1 MGIFLRAHCTCMAN
15 IGPTW
20 SNLQPVLCR
29 SSYEAGTDKPSMYE
43 KKTCEWLPNG
53 KNINPIKIKD
63 IHQNRQDFRK
73 RGKTVK
79 RFLTTPEKNYD
90 PLVQPQKRPLDFHDF
105 TDKLNDLIPG
115 GVSYTAVSKT
125 KADFVRETLST
136 NETKSELLNINDY
149 LVSSRTCDK
158 FTNIKEN
165 FCSRVISE
173 IETGKRGQSD
183 NSVWFSFR
191 KGIIIAS
198 KFHYVITKMKKVVS
212 VWGVVNLWSSF
223 QKVLG
228 STYKNPTYL
237 FSSMDEKWKGMLLKN
252 LKKFFLGRSIKILAL
267 KSVFCFLK
275 KPTPLLVWILT
286 A

>member
-1 MGIFLRAHCTCMAN
+1 M
-15 IGPTW
+15 
-20 SNLQPVLCR
+20 
-29 SSYEAGTDKPSMYE
+29 
-43 KKTCEWLPNG
+43 
-53 KNINPIKIKD
+53 
-63 IHQNRQDFRK
+63 
-73 RGKTVK
+73 
-79 RFLTTPEKNYD
+79 
-90 PLVQPQKRPLDFHDF
+90 QPQKRPLDFHDF

-115 GVSYTAVSKT
+115 GVLYTAVSKT

-183 NSVWFSFR
+183 SSVWFSFR

-212 VWGVVNLWSSF
+212 G
-223 QKVLG
+223 
-228 STYKNPTYL
+228 
-237 FSSMDEKWKGMLLKN
+237 
-252 LKKFFLGRSIKILAL
+252 
-267 KSVFCFLK
+267 
-275 KPTPLLVWILT
+275 
-286 A
+286 